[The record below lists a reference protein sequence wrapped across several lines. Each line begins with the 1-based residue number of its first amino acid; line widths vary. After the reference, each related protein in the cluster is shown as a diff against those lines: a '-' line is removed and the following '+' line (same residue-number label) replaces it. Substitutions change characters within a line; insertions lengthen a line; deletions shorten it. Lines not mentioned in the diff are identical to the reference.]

1 MIRRPPRSTL
11 FPYTTFFRS
20 RPETRIQGII
30 TEGGKAPNVVP
41 DRAAAE
47 FWLRYPDPVYLAQV
61 LDRVSDA
68 ARAAA
73 LATGTKVHID
83 ADSESRNGI
92 SVAALNELARSEE
105 RRVGKECRSRWS
117 PY

>member
-68 ARAAA
+68 AR
-73 LATGTKVHID
+73 
-83 ADSESRNGI
+83 
-92 SVAALNELARSEE
+92 RSEE
-105 RRVGKECRSRWS
+105 HTSELQSQSNLVSRLLLEKKKQAFR
-117 PY
+117 PIL